1 MLNEQYLLDKIHTIS
16 SMCQQPLANSGR
28 GVDQVAERQRRRK
41 IVQLRNE
48 CKRALWFAD
57 SFNVDIIKI
66 VARTKTTNEEISL
79 PMSSPPFDIP
89 TSSQPSHDSEQLHQM
104 LYLLDRFAVSD
115 EFYHQLSMVNR
126 SLPKSY
132 KIKEARQRINS
143 NIELKRLPKPY
154 SGCYRSFKR
163 CLEEAIITEV
173 RIIFCG
179 WKSIIIDVHV
189 LFHTG

>member
-1 MLNEQYLLDKIHTIS
+1 
-16 SMCQQPLANSGR
+16 MCQQPAFANSGR
-28 GVDQVAERQRRRK
+28 GVDQVAGRQRRRK
-41 IVQLRNE
+41 IIQLRE
-48 CKRALWFAD
+48 GCKRALWFAD
-57 SFNVDIIKI
+57 SFNIDVVKI

-79 PMSSPPFDIP
+79 SISSSTDIP
-89 TSSQPSHDSEQLHQM
+89 TSSQSSQDSEQLHQV

-115 EFYHQLSMVNR
+115 EFYHHLSMVNS
-126 SLPKSY
+126 SLPRSY

-173 RIIFCG
+173 
-179 WKSIIIDVHV
+179 SIIIILLLDRYIYMYMYTISYRLTMVRQ
-189 LFHTG
+189 FHHRLK